1 MASLIFFI
9 CLFILSLRNRSVAT
23 YLYGFLILNLVA
35 AFFTSGHYIIDSFE
49 SFFYVAFNTF
59 ILHLFISPW
68 RHYKGIDNITF
79 LDYKKVTRFTNL
91 FLVISI
97 PIFIS
102 LATIAVFTFTYSERI
117 NELKYSGVFMSLLY
131 SKFPIMVKGYL
142 LAYYLNPIAYFLII
156 LHFFYLSYGKTR
168 YAILSLIFSL
178 NLVLYGLTF
187 FSRWTLV
194 NYFLIYLISY
204 FLFKNAL
211 SKKWRRVIKLASIGT
226 FVTLFFVFIFI
237 SSSRFDEDVSYENKI
252 PTTSMIQH
260 PTYYSFI
267 DYLSQSHM
275 NGMKLLEN
283 YDFNS
288 TQGQN
293 ALSIPIKLISSYL
306 PLGLENY
313 NKIRIQK
320 MPNNFWKFNGLV
332 PELVYDFGYIITIIF
347 ALIYNIIVT
356 ALRPRDSKISLYR
369 LFILILLVQLPL
381 LSIFYSFLP
390 TLIIPLII
398 LIPVRFYLNGGSA

>member
-1 MASLIFFI
+1 
-9 CLFILSLRNRSVAT
+9 
-23 YLYGFLILNLVA
+23 
-35 AFFTSGHYIIDSFE
+35 
-49 SFFYVAFNTF
+49 
-59 ILHLFISPW
+59 
-68 RHYKGIDNITF
+68 
-79 LDYKKVTRFTNL
+79 
-91 FLVISI
+91 
-97 PIFIS
+97 
-102 LATIAVFTFTYSERI
+102 
-117 NELKYSGVFMSLLY
+117 
-131 SKFPIMVKGYL
+131 
-142 LAYYLNPIAYFLII
+142 
-156 LHFFYLSYGKTR
+156 
-168 YAILSLIFSL
+168 
-178 NLVLYGLTF
+178 
-187 FSRWTLV
+187 
-194 NYFLIYLISY
+194 
-204 FLFKNAL
+204 
-211 SKKWRRVIKLASIGT
+211 VIKLASIGT